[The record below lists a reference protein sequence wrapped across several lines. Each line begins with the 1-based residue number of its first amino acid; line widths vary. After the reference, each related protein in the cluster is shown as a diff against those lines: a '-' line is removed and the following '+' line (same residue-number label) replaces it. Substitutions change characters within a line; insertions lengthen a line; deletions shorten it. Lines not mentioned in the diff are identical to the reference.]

1 MPKELRPACL
11 VLAELERE
19 WYMNSRSAKTKFKA
33 AIRNY
38 ERHQQPLAAT
48 LCRCGLVQLMNG
60 YNAQVLTGLG
70 LSEEQLRKEAGA

>member
-11 VLAELERE
+11 VLEELERE
-19 WYMNSRSAKTKFKA
+19 WYVNTRSAKAKFKA

-38 ERHQQPLAAT
+38 ERQHQPLSAL

-60 YNAQVLTGLG
+60 YNAQTLNGLG